1 VKNKLLLGLL
11 ILVLVSLPFLGACAK
26 EAATPAPT
34 PTSTPTTTTS
44 PTTTSKYGGTL
55 RIIASAEITSFFPPD
70 QVGPEDIYQRLPS
83 VETLVRQDEKGIVVP
98 FLAES
103 YENDYDANA
112 IIFTLRKGVN
122 FQDGTVC
129 DAEAI
134 KWNLDQLMASPRTGI
149 GFASVSSIEVVDDYK
164 VKISFSQWDN
174 SWLSATCREGM
185 VSPTAFK
192 ENDIEWMRNN
202 PVGTGPFKLVSWQRD
217 VNKVF
222 EKWDGYWQEGKPYL
236 DKIEINIIADPM
248 VQIAS
253 FRAGENDILLGINP
267 TDADTIKD
275 NPNVNISTSSIN
287 GYTFGLFCDSAN
299 PDSPFSDLL
308 VRQAASYAIK
318 RQAIV
323 DNVFLGFGKVT
334 YQTNTPECWSNNPD
348 VAGHPYNPDKAREL
362 LEEAGYGKGFSYDLY
377 IRPEQVFQ
385 DIFTAVQADLS
396 AVGITLNIKTLGV
409 GAYNDM
415 YFGTGWIG
423 GVFGAMIASSPGLS
437 DLARGFFDS
446 SSCLPSLA
454 QSIIHPE
461 EMNDACK
468 QLNSA
473 PDFETQ
479 QAASRELQYI
489 LCDKYCIVP
498 IIGFLPAMVAK
509 SSKVHDEYSGD
520 IQSAPYT
527 FADAWIMD

>member
-11 ILVLVSLPFLGACAK
+11 ILVLVALPFFGACSK
-26 EAATPAPT
+26 EAATTAPT
-34 PTSTPTTTTS
+34 TTPTPTPTTT
-44 PTTTSKYGGTL
+44 PTSKYGGTL

-83 VETLVRQDEKGIVVP
+83 VETLVRLDEKGTVVP
-98 FLAES
+98 CLAES
-103 YENDYDANA
+103 YEKDSNANA
-112 IIFTLRKGVN
+112 IIFNLRKGVN

-134 KWNLDQLMASPRTGI
+134 KWNMEQLMASPRTGI
-149 GFASVSSIEVVDDYK
+149 GFSYVSSIEVVDAYK
-164 VKISFSQWDN
+164 VRINFKEWDN
-174 SWLSATCREGM
+174 SWLNMLCRVGI
-185 VSPTAFK
+185 VSPTAYEK
-192 ENDIEWMRNN
+192 NGIEWMRNN
-202 PVGTGPFKLVSWQRD
+202 PVGTGPFKLISWQRD

-236 DKIEINIIADPM
+236 DKIVINVIADPM
-248 VQIAS
+248 VQVAS
-253 FRAGENDILLGINP
+253 FRAGEDDVLLGINP
-267 TDADTIKD
+267 TDAYSIKD
-275 NPNVNISTSSIN
+275 NPDVNIVTSGIN
-287 GYTFGLFCDSAN
+287 GYTFGLFFDSAN
-299 PDSPFSDLL
+299 PDSPFSNLQ

-323 DNVFLGFGKVT
+323 DTVFQGFGKVT
-334 YQTNTPECWSNNPD
+334 YQTNTPDCWSYNPD
-348 VAGHPYNPDKAREL
+348 IVGYPYNPDKAREL
-362 LEEAGYGKGFSYDLY
+362 LQEAGYSEGFSYDLY

-415 YFGTGWIG
+415 YFGTGWVG
-423 GVFGAMIASSPGLS
+423 GVFGAMIAAGPGLS

-446 SSCLPSLA
+446 GSCLPSLA

-468 QLNSA
+468 QLNTA

-479 QAASRELQYI
+479 QAASRELQYL

-527 FADAWIMD
+527 FADAWIEE